1 MTQFIPEVFKLI
13 LTMSFFIIFFLFNMY
28 LLSTKF
34 GIWNSIIQKHLFSV
48 LRKAQ
53 HILIHLIHYQA
64 SIDSKA
70 IYIKTNKYE
79 KAAVHNM
86 TSLAF
91 TQVSHTFVM
100 EF

>member
-1 MTQFIPEVFKLI
+1 M
-13 LTMSFFIIFFLFNMY
+13 
-28 LLSTKF
+28 
-34 GIWNSIIQKHLFSV
+34 

-53 HILIHLIHYQA
+53 HTLIHLIHYQA
-64 SIDSKA
+64 SVETQFLKKDSKA

-79 KAAVHNM
+79 KAFVHNM